1 MTAYV
6 QLSHRASK
14 VGGGPGG
21 GSGGRL
27 SGHRAVAGRGGAA
40 AALLQ
45 WQVYCVSEW
54 PSPLAELVPSD
65 GLPARA
71 RSPVRVSERQA
82 DDRLSALRRHRR
94 RRRL

>member
-82 DDRLSALRRHRR
+82 DDGLSALRRHRR
-94 RRRL
+94 GRRL